1 DEWMIPAYIA
11 MFGVLYLI
19 GQLPYFQDRKA
30 IENGYMIIGAM
41 GSMSLLITTSFHW
54 FWEDLSRHEQG
65 FNLLATQPEF
75 WLLFGLLA
83 IGATLLIWRKRQTGW
98 WETKP
103 LEVAF
108 LLYALVFLLGF
119 QLPNLARVLVNLMI
133 LATGI
138 LTVLE
143 GARKDHLGYLNYGLL
158 IITALVVSRFFDQDI
173 SFVLRGILFVFVGV
187 SFFTANYLMIKKR
200 NQHVA

>member
-1 DEWMIPAYIA
+1 
-11 MFGVLYLI
+11 
-19 GQLPYFQDRKA
+19 
-30 IENGYMIIGAM
+30 
-41 GSMSLLITTSFHW
+41 
-54 FWEDLSRHEQG
+54 
-65 FNLLATQPEF
+65 
-75 WLLFGLLA
+75 
-83 IGATLLIWRKRQTGW
+83 

-119 QLPNLARVLVNLMI
+119 QLPTIARVLVNLLI
-133 LATGI
+133 LATGV

-158 IITALVVSRFFDQDI
+158 IITALIVSRFFDEEI
-173 SFVLRGILFVFVGV
+173 SFVLRGILFVFVGA

-200 NQHVA
+200 NQDVA